1 MSSVCLRK
9 TPWTAGGAADT
20 CEENTG
26 VIQVRLNR
34 RVDRWAATGMERTEH
49 VGKCLKR
56 KQARCG

>member
-34 RVDRWAATGMERTEH
+34 RVDRWAGQ
-49 VGKCLKR
+49 VGSHRDGKN
-56 KQARCG
+56 